1 MNMTTTYNN
10 LYNALITIYERDP
23 PTLTQEKHDA
33 IPVLLA
39 FIAIHMNDTDKVSE
53 VIDKFGPE
61 TFTTPVTAWGIAI
74 LSSMGIN
81 FLEERTPSPT
91 NIQDIEAN
99 IN

>member
-1 MNMTTTYNN
+1 MTTTYNT
-10 LYNALITIYERDP
+10 LYNALITIYEQDP
-23 PTLTQEKHDA
+23 PTLTQEKRDT

-61 TFTTPVTAWGIAI
+61 SFTTPVTAWGIAI
-74 LSSMGIN
+74 LRSMGID
-81 FLEERTPSPT
+81 FLEERPPSPT
-91 NIQDIEAN
+91 NIQDIETN